1 MREKM
6 RTLSNADVAT
16 EITLDKLIASVLD
29 KKVVRN
35 TEKA

>member
-16 EITLDKLIASVLD
+16 KIILDKLIALVLD
-29 KKVVRN
+29 KKVARD